1 MASVPTARDSS
12 ANKVTFVQL
21 IRVTSLQ
28 RTRYK
33 RKIEAV
39 PMWRANT
46 SDSLRWCEH
55 SRVLLVY
62 SLTLLCMLSAHTGIY
77 L

>member
-12 ANKVTFVQL
+12 ANKVTLVQL

-33 RKIEAV
+33 RKIEAA

-46 SDSLRWCEH
+46 SDSQR
-55 SRVLLVY
+55 
-62 SLTLLCMLSAHTGIY
+62 
-77 L
+77 

>member
-1 MASVPTARDSS
+1 MASIPTARDSS

-21 IRVTSLQ
+21 IRVTSLH

-46 SDSLRWCEH
+46 GDSL
-55 SRVLLVY
+55 
-62 SLTLLCMLSAHTGIY
+62 
-77 L
+77 

>member
-12 ANKVTFVQL
+12 ANKVTLVQL

-33 RKIEAV
+33 KSKR
-39 PMWRANT
+39 RANT
-46 SDSLRWCEH
+46 SDSQR
-55 SRVLLVY
+55 
-62 SLTLLCMLSAHTGIY
+62 
-77 L
+77 